1 MLVFPRMTKASTIMS
16 SDRSSKNK
24 LTQRRKERKKLRKI
38 VWRSLR
44 LGISRN
50 SHAQARKKQAA
61 HNNIAN
67 GTFRPARRL
76 ASSLLAIFLALV
88 VTSSALAQSCQPYT
102 SPHQRIGFNVAPD
115 NGYDIADY
123 DAARLGAGWYH
134 NYGVRLSP
142 YRPGGIRYH
151 QMVRASIDRSN
162 LDQVLASKIRNNPG
176 SLWILGNEPDRY
188 GQDGQTPAQ
197 YAAFYHDLYTY
208 IRTIDPTSR
217 IAVAGIV
224 QPTPIRLRY
233 LDMVLSSYAQ
243 QFGGPMPVE
252 IWDIHN
258 FILPEE
264 CGWGASIPPGLEGYR
279 NEAVPCPATLD
290 DHGDLN
296 IFKAQ
301 IRTFR
306 QWMKDRGYRNTP
318 LIVSEYGILLSKY
331 HGYDHP
337 RVRDYMTGTFD
348 FMLNATDAQLGY
360 SADGN
365 RLVQEFA
372 WFSLNYWEFDINT
385 YFGLNGNLFDHD
397 SAQITPLG
405 LDFAAYTQAKTLRTI
420 DLTITDFQPSLTT
433 VAVNTPV
440 TFETTFSNQ
449 GGIAAENVT
458 LQLWDGAPFTSGTVA
473 ATTAPIPQVLTGCD
487 DIQRHQQ
494 QWTPTTPGLHTIYG
508 VLAASNQ
515 QYEIDQD
522 NNIVALA
529 IQVVGATPTQT
540 ATPTPVTT
548 APTATPTLGATAPTA
563 TPTLV
568 ATAPTATPTATP
580 AANVTPTAMPATE
593 ATATVDP
600 QQTTTLTIMTSDG
613 AKVRVTIP
621 AGTVAE
627 PITIVLRSLATLPGS
642 GRTLHDGGH
651 AFQIEAYRNN
661 QPVDTLTLTTPI
673 LLTLTYAERDSSQI
687 DEHNL
692 MLYRYDTAAA
702 DWVRNGITLINHNTE
717 TNQLAVSYSDENR
730 TPGAVRSF
738 AIFAEATATPTATTT
753 PTTIPNGPTAT
764 PTPPVPT
771 GTNQLFLPLI
781 SNGTQ

>member
-1 MLVFPRMTKASTIMS
+1 R
-16 SDRSSKNK
+16 
-24 LTQRRKERKKLRKI
+24 
-38 VWRSLR
+38 
-44 LGISRN
+44 ISRN
-50 SHAQARKKQAA
+50 SHAQARKKQAV
-61 HNNIAN
+61 HSNIAN

-142 YRPGGIRYH
+142 YRPGGILYH

-279 NEAVPCPATLD
+279 NEAVPCPPTLD

-372 WFSLNYWEFDINT
+372 WFSLNYCEFDINT

-397 SAQITPLG
+397 SAAIMPLG
-405 LDFAAYTQAKTLRTI
+405 VDFANYINAITLRTI
-420 DLTITDFQPSLTT
+420 DLAFTNLELSATT
-433 VAVNTPV
+433 VDPNTPV
-440 TFETTFSNQ
+440 TLRATYVNQ
-449 GGIAAENVT
+449 GGIAANNVEVQFW
-458 LQLWDGAPFTSGTVA
+458 LGAPDSGGTLLGSAPLVA
-473 ATTAPIPQVLTGCD
+473 QVLTGCHSPLD
-487 DIQRHQQ
+487 ATY
-494 QWTPTTPGLHTIYG
+494 QW
-508 VLAASNQ
+508 S
-515 QYEIDQD
+515 
-522 NNIVALA
+522 
-529 IQVVGATPTQT
+529 
-540 ATPTPVTT
+540 
-548 APTATPTLGATAPTA
+548 PTLGGNYTIYAVLTA
-563 TPTLV
+563 
-568 ATAPTATPTATP
+568 
-580 AANVTPTAMPATE
+580 
-593 ATATVDP
+593 
-600 QQTTTLTIMTSDG
+600 
-613 AKVRVTIP
+613 
-621 AGTVAE
+621 
-627 PITIVLRSLATLPGS
+627 
-642 GRTLHDGGH
+642 
-651 AFQIEAYRNN
+651 
-661 QPVDTLTLTTPI
+661 
-673 LLTLTYAERDSSQI
+673 
-687 DEHNL
+687 
-692 MLYRYDTAAA
+692 
-702 DWVRNGITLINHNTE
+702 
-717 TNQLAVSYSDENR
+717 
-730 TPGAVRSF
+730 
-738 AIFAEATATPTATTT
+738 
-753 PTTIPNGPTAT
+753 
-764 PTPPVPT
+764 
-771 GTNQLFLPLI
+771 
-781 SNGTQ
+781 